1 MLLSR
6 YGAREIALCT
16 VLLGLLGTAA
26 WHVSVYA
33 VAAYVLLWLACLAFF
48 RDPRRAIPATPGAL
62 VAPADG
68 HVTEISE
75 LEYHDL
81 IGAPATRIGVFLSVF
96 DVHVNRAP
104 CGGRVVRTD
113 YQPGEFLDARHAE
126 SGQRNESLTLVI
138 EPDANLPGPI
148 VVRQVAGLI
157 ARRIVCAAKPGDRLT
172 RGQRYGM
179 IKFGSRTE
187 LITPRGPK
195 WRTCVTMG
203 QTVRGGV
210 TILVQYQAA
219 RTADENIHETHA
231 SSRYEEAAAR

>member
-1 MLLSR
+1 MPLSR

-16 VLLGLLGTAA
+16 VVFGLLGTAA

-33 VAAYVLLWLACLAFF
+33 VAVCILLWLACLAFF
-48 RDPRRAIPATPGAL
+48 RDPRRAIPSTPGAL

-68 HVTEISE
+68 HVTEITE

-81 IGAPATRIGVFLSVF
+81 IGGPATRIGIFLSVF

-104 CGGRVVRTD
+104 YAGRVVRTD
-113 YQPGEFLDARHAE
+113 YQPGEFLDARHPE
-126 SGQRNESLTLVI
+126 SGQRNESLTLVL

-157 ARRIVCAAKPGDRLT
+157 ARRIVCAVRPGDHLS

-195 WRTCVTMG
+195 WRIGVTMG
-203 QTVRGGV
+203 QPVRGGV

-219 RTADENIHETHA
+219 RTADENTHETHA
-231 SSRYEEAAAR
+231 SGRFEEATAR